1 MPNCWTELSENFGVK
16 NVIDVCCYWNYSI
29 QQHRKRILAATS
41 QVFKAVV
48 SSKLVSYIISYNIEI
63 DILYIK
69 WVFWFLSKLSCPMS
83 VPILESRSYDNYNNM
98 SSELVLMIL
107 HDSSGILS
115 FLLINLMM
123 EMEKLL
129 SCYNIVS
136 LIMAFGDEQHQL
148 QLQFSFLCVYFQ
160 KIGYKLSII
169 TVKEQ
174 KLSRNN

>member
-1 MPNCWTELSENFGVK
+1 
-16 NVIDVCCYWNYSI
+16 
-29 QQHRKRILAATS
+29 
-41 QVFKAVV
+41 
-48 SSKLVSYIISYNIEI
+48 
-63 DILYIK
+63 
-69 WVFWFLSKLSCPMS
+69 MS

-98 SSELVLMIL
+98 SSELVLMIQ
-107 HDSSGILS
+107 HDSSGISS